1 MTSREILASQRILKP
16 AVSTVASSVER
27 TGIEPVTSGLQK
39 RSNNSL
45 AKAELPRTSSKS
57 PTFE

>member
-27 TGIEPVTSGLQK
+27 TGIEPVTSGLQS
-39 RSNNSL
+39 RIG
-45 AKAELPRTSSKS
+45 P
-57 PTFE
+57 

>member
-39 RSNNSL
+39 RSNRPRALSDADKFRHISDAL
-45 AKAELPRTSSKS
+45 A
-57 PTFE
+57 

>member
-27 TGIEPVTSGLQK
+27 TGVEPVTSGLQT
-39 RSNNSL
+39 RSSVTRTGRPFSL
-45 AKAELPRTSSKS
+45 AQISA
-57 PTFE
+57 

>member
-27 TGIEPVTSGLQK
+27 TGIEPVTSGLQT
-39 RSNNSL
+39 RSSVTRTGWPFSL
-45 AKAELPRTSSKS
+45 AQISA
-57 PTFE
+57 